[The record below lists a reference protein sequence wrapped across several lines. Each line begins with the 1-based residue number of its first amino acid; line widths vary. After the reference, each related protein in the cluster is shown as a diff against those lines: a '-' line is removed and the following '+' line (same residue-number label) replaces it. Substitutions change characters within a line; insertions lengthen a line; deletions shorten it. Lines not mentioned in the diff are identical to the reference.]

1 MGTVES
7 TSSSM
12 VTKGL
17 LVLLLV
23 AYFVQPRNTAASFV
37 RIPDTVNGGNGQ
49 AWGLESLVYK
59 KSQSKE
65 AEDSTATA
73 TPTTTTSKNEDS
85 IEEGSEDKSTPCED
99 TGNNKRS
106 CPRWK
111 TYCNTHEY
119 MKRHC
124 KKTCNICDSPGSTS
138 GNI

>member
-1 MGTVES
+1 MGSLRSTVES

-59 KSQSKE
+59 KSQSRE

-99 TGNNKRS
+99 TS
-106 CPRWK
+106 TTP
-111 TYCNTHEY
+111 
-119 MKRHC
+119 
-124 KKTCNICDSPGSTS
+124 CDTTTATPTTTTS
-138 GNI
+138 KNDIPLK